1 MCEEG
6 TPHLTWYD
14 HATKLSFEWDGNAPE
29 IKVSNGDTI
38 KIEGTVGVRNASIS
52 RWMQW
57 FELVCHNYTRLKE
70 TG

>member
-14 HATKLSFEWDGNAPE
+14 HATKLSFEWDGSGE
-29 IKVSNGDTI
+29 IQVSNGDSF
-38 KIEGTVGVRNASIS
+38 KVDGTVGIRSASIS

-57 FELVCHNYTRLKE
+57 FELVCHNYTRSKVSQ
-70 TG
+70 

>member
-14 HATKLSFEWDGNAPE
+14 HASKLSFEWDGKSGE
-29 IKVSNGDTI
+29 IQVSNGDSF
-38 KIEGTVGVRNASIS
+38 KVEGSVGVRNATIS

-57 FELVCHNYTRLKE
+57 FELVCHNYVRLEVKA
-70 TG
+70 